1 MNQSPIFGTEG
12 THISDLIK
20 GCMSP
25 VSRKYGRGDIIMH
38 SGDENDEIG
47 FVDSGTVCLVSI
59 SLDGQ
64 KSIIEYYCEND
75 IFGGVMS
82 PVSDLCGYYLTA
94 KSKCSITFVSYA
106 KLIACCRRCCETHI
120 GLIDRFAASTVRK
133 ANVHIDIL
141 GQRSIRGKL
150 VYFFDMLMKQSGSKH
165 IKLPLSLTDLADYLS
180 VDRSAMMREI
190 KSMND
195 EGMISSKGRDVVIL
209 K

>member
-1 MNQSPIFGTEG
+1 MSKSPIFGTEE

-25 VSRKYGRGDIIMH
+25 VNRKYGRGDIIMR

-47 FVDSGTVCLVSI
+47 FVNSGTVCLVSI

-75 IFGGVMS
+75 IFGGIMS
-82 PVSDLCGYYLTA
+82 PASDLCGYYLTA
-94 KSKCSITFVSYA
+94 KSKCDITFVSYA
-106 KLIACCRRCCETHI
+106 KLIACCRKCCGTHI
-120 GLIDRFAASTVRK
+120 ALIDRFAASAVRR
-133 ANVHIDIL
+133 ANIHIDIL

-150 VYFFDMLMKQSGSKH
+150 VYFFDMLSKKSGSRR
-165 IKLPLSLTDLADYLS
+165 IRLPLSLTDLADYLS

-190 KSMND
+190 KSMNG
-195 EGMISSKGRDVVIL
+195 EGIINSKGRDVVIL